1 MQKIGEQQLPDSFS
15 RRLETAFSRHG
26 QLCVGIDPHDQL
38 LEDSGFRNS
47 SQGLADFSNSMLDA
61 LSGTVG
67 IIKPQVSF
75 FERYGSIGF
84 RVLEDLCAEA
94 TSRGF
99 LVIADAKRGDIGTTM
114 SAYADAWL
122 AKDAPFIIDALT
134 VSPYL
139 GVGALAPAVS
149 LAAERG
155 KGLFV
160 LCATSNAEGRD
171 LQSAVGKQ
179 GSLANMI
186 AQEVAVLNRVSAQ
199 TKTHFGS
206 IGLVVG
212 ATVKLDALGLSELN
226 LSEDAPKSAILAP
239 GFGAQGAKLSD
250 AKDIFGVN
258 AKNVIYTISRSA
270 LRDGIASVS
279 TVVKADQ
286 LELAE
291 ALSE

>member
-1 MQKIGEQQLPDSFS
+1 MQRIGEQPLPDSFS
-15 RRLETAFSRHG
+15 RRLETTFSRHG

-38 LEDSGFRNS
+38 LEDSGFATNP
-47 SQGLADFSNSMLDA
+47 QGLADFCNSMLDA

-75 FERYGSIGF
+75 FERYGSLGF
-84 RVLEDLCAEA
+84 KVLEDLCSQAS
-94 TSRGF
+94 SRGF

-122 AKDAPFIIDALT
+122 AKDAPFIVDALT

-139 GVGALAPAVS
+139 GVGALAPAVA
-149 LAAERG
+149 LASERG

-160 LCATSNAEGRD
+160 LCATSNSEGRE
-171 LQSAVGKQ
+171 LQSAIGKQ
-179 GSLANMI
+179 GSVASMVV
-186 AQEVAVLNRVSAQ
+186 QEVQVLNGVSAQ
-199 TKTHFGS
+199 SKTRFGTV
-206 IGLVVG
+206 GLVVG
-212 ATVKLDALGLSELN
+212 ATVKLDALGLSDLN
-226 LSEDAPKSAILAP
+226 LAEGAPKSAILAP

-250 AKDIFGVN
+250 AKHIFGAN
-258 AKNVIYTISRSA
+258 ADNVIYTISRSA

-279 TVVKADQ
+279 AVVKADQ